1 MRKVAGL
8 LRMGVL
14 ALTLMVALA
23 GTAIGL
29 LDAANLGVAWS
40 GVDQN
45 VSAQVPTYTC
55 SIKVPEPEPADLS
68 TLAKIK
74 ADQAM
79 AAALAAFPG
88 AAVRK
93 VELGN
98 ENGCLVYDVAL
109 SNGLEVKVDAGNGAV
124 LHKAPANSED
134 DDEDNED
141 EGDAKMINHSR
152 WLGLA

>member
-8 LRMGVL
+8 LRMGIL

-29 LDAANLGVAWS
+29 LAAANLGVAGS

-45 VSAQVPTYTC
+45 VKAQSLSHAL
-55 SIKVPEPEPADLS
+55 SIRVLEPEPANPLS
-68 TLAKIK
+68 AGKIK
-74 ADQAM
+74 ADKAM

-88 AAVRK
+88 AAVKR
-93 VELGN
+93 VELAN
-98 ENGCLVYDVAL
+98 ENGCLIYAVVL
-109 SNGLEVKVDAGNGAV
+109 SNGLQVKVDAGNGAV
-124 LHKAPANSED
+124 LRKAPANSED

-141 EGDAKMINHSR
+141 EGDAKMINRSGC
-152 WLGLA
+152 LGLA